1 MLHNDYTSLALHDK
15 ERNRLKIYALDFPTG
30 SGLLREAMDFPLEG
44 SLSGKAFTERRPLLI
59 KDFSSPEFDSD
70 VSQAPVAG
78 RIALRHFA
86 APDFKPGP
94 HCHHDAGQP
103 ER

>member
-59 KDFSSPEFDSD
+59 KDFQFS
-70 VSQAPVAG
+70 
-78 RIALRHFA
+78 
-86 APDFKPGP
+86 
-94 HCHHDAGQP
+94 
-103 ER
+103 